1 MLLFTRGGF
10 MNIRIKNI
18 RKNLKLTQEEF
29 GNRLGVSR
37 NVITNIESGRVVPK
51 ESFLKL
57 ISKEFNVS
65 KEWLENG
72 SDDPDENAL
81 SDQDIKLADIFA
93 KLTLD
98 KSSKKIK
105 KIKNLI
111 ETISELEEEYID
123 ALEILTIGL
132 SNKKKNA
139 K

>member
-1 MLLFTRGGF
+1 

-98 KSSKKIK
+98 KSSKKSK

>member
-1 MLLFTRGGF
+1 

-72 SDDPDENAL
+72 SDVPDENAL

>member
-1 MLLFTRGGF
+1 

-111 ETISELEEEYID
+111 ETIYELEEEYID